1 MDASALA
8 SPSYARLVLARVASR
23 PSFAPQVALVGE
35 VSERFRLIQPIIINF
50 EQEHGGKIIAS
61 DDIFYMYGEGNT
73 RRDALRDYV
82 SSLSE
87 YYALL
92 ESHEDVP
99 TVKLFSYLQTYLQ
112 PI

>member
-1 MDASALA
+1 MAASAFA
-8 SPSYARLVLARVASR
+8 SPSYARPILARVASR
-23 PSFAPQVALVGE
+23 PSFPPQVALVGE
-35 VSERFRLIQPIIINF
+35 VSDSFRLIQPIIINF
-50 EQEHGGKIIAS
+50 EQDQGGKVIAS

-87 YYALL
+87 YHALL
-92 ESHEDVP
+92 ESHRDAPSVQ
-99 TVKLFSYLQTYLQ
+99 LFSYLQSYLQ